1 MRPSL
6 GSGIVAALAFGGVGL
21 GAAAAETYKAAK

>member
-6 GSGIVAALAFGGVGL
+6 GSGIVAALAFGGL